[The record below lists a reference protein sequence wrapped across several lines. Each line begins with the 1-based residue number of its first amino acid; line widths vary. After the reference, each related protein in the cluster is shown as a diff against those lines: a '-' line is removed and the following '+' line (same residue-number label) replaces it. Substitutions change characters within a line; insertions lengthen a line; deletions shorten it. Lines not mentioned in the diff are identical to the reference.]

1 MMTMPNNN
9 LDDAILFHRNGQ
21 LSQAQ
26 AIYEAILKIEPKHDQ
41 VLHLLGF
48 LYYQRKNYRRALT
61 LIDKAIEINP
71 KIYFFYYDRAKI
83 LQDVKKYNAAIAS
96 YDKAISLKP
105 NYAEAYLNRGNI
117 LQSLNNLKSAVASY
131 NEAIRIKPDYVEAYV
146 NRGTALQKIK
156 ALDAAATSYEHAI
169 RIKPNYPY
177 LLGAFLHVKMQICEW
192 TDLDKNILKL
202 IDGIEHHQKCS
213 PCFPVLSLIPSLSIQ
228 QKVAEILV
236 NDQRLNNSFLG
247 EITTH
252 KKSEK
257 IRLGY
262 YSSDFYNH
270 ATAHLMAG
278 LFEGHDRSKFEIV
291 AFSFGPK
298 QKDEMQIRLTSA
310 FNQFIDV
317 DSKSDVEIAAL
328 SRSLDIDIAID
339 LKGYTTHSRMNIFAY
354 RAAPIQVN
362 YLGYPGTMSAPYIDY
377 LIADSVLIP
386 KTDQSYYSEKIA
398 YLPNSYQVNDSER
411 KITNKLFTRQ
421 ELALPESAFVFCCF
435 NNNFKI
441 TPCTFDV
448 WMNILKKVDNSVLWL
463 FEDNAVAATNLSKEA
478 ERRGIDASRL
488 IFAKRMMN
496 ADHLARHKAADLF
509 LDTFI
514 YNAHTT
520 ASDALWAGL
529 PVLTVKGNTFASR
542 VAASLL
548 NAIDLPEL
556 ITDSHEHYESLAVEL
571 ATNPE
576 KLYAI
581 KTRLEKNRL
590 TTPLFNTAL
599 FVQHIEAA
607 YTQMYDRYQENL
619 PPEHIYIA

>member
-1 MMTMPNNN
+1 MTMPNNN

-117 LQSLNNLKSAVASY
+117 LQNLNNLKSAVASY